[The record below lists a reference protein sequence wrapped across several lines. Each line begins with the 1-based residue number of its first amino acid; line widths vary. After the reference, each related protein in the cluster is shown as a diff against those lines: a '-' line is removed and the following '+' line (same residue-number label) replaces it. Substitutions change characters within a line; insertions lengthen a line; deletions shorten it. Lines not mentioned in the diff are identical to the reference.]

1 MKYFTTIIQTARDGT
16 TSQSISP
23 YPSKDAAEAAFH
35 KELAYSMDAKT
46 LAADTVF
53 VIDENG
59 ILYDV
64 VAWKNAEIKGSA
76 EESAE

>member
-1 MKYFTTIIQTARDGT
+1 MKYFTVIIQTNKDGT

-23 YPSKDAAEAAFH
+23 YDSKDAAEAAFH

-59 ILYDV
+59 IMYDLT
-64 VAWKNAEIKGSA
+64 AWKNTAT
-76 EESAE
+76 EEATE

>member
-1 MKYFTTIIQTARDGT
+1 MKYFTVIIQTAQDGT

-23 YPSKDAAEAAFH
+23 YPSKDAAEAAYH
-35 KELAYSMDAKT
+35 KELAYAMDAKT
-46 LAADTVF
+46 LAADTVI
-53 VIDENG
+53 VIDETG

>member
-1 MKYFTTIIQTARDGT
+1 MKYFTVIIQTAQDET

-23 YPSKDAAEAAFH
+23 YDTKDAAEAAFH
-35 KELAYSMDAKT
+35 KELDYAMDAKT

-59 ILYDV
+59 IMNDLT
-64 VAWKNAEIKGSA
+64 AWKNTAT
-76 EESAE
+76 EEATE

>member
-1 MKYFTTIIQTARDGT
+1 MKYFTAIIQTAQDGT
-16 TSQSISP
+16 TNQSISP

-59 ILYDV
+59 IMYDLT
-64 VAWKNAEIKGSA
+64 AWKNTEAKGSD

>member
-1 MKYFTTIIQTARDGT
+1 MKYFTVIIQTAQDGT
-16 TSQSISP
+16 TNQSISP
-23 YPSKDAAEAAFH
+23 HPSKDAAEAAYH

-46 LAADTVF
+46 LEADTVI
-53 VIDENG
+53 VMDENG

>member
-1 MKYFTTIIQTARDGT
+1 MKYFTAIIQTNKDGI

-23 YPSKDAAEAAFH
+23 YPNKDAAEAAFH

-59 ILYDV
+59 IMNDLT
-64 VAWKNAEIKGSA
+64 AWKNTAT
-76 EESAE
+76 EEATE